1 MKNIKKLDFR
11 LYEETYHVIAGNMQ
25 HRFGA
30 PYYVHKFIS
39 RSVIRAI
46 GFEHLK
52 LCSRNQLHLMDK
64 MLDEKMLS
72 NRRSSDAELVGI
84 FEMIFDHVLPF
95 HELSSLP
102 IIIRHVSTSK
112 GIDEVQSLLC
122 DGKGCERPGGL
133 EIPLY

>member
-1 MKNIKKLDFR
+1 MRLAIVAKALKRRPTKMKNIKKLGFR

-39 RSVIRAI
+39 QSVIRAI

-64 MLDEKMLS
+64 VLDEK
-72 NRRSSDAELVGI
+72 
-84 FEMIFDHVLPF
+84 
-95 HELSSLP
+95 SLP
-102 IIIRHVSTSK
+102 Y
-112 GIDEVQSLLC
+112 LY
-122 DGKGCERPGGL
+122 
-133 EIPLY
+133 PLAVDIAV